1 MKLKIYIELIKPR
14 ITMLALCMAALGFY
28 FGSPGQVD
36 YVRLSILM
44 FGLLLV
50 GGCCNALNQYLERD
64 VDSCMWRTMKRPL
77 PSGRI
82 EPGEVLKFGLI
93 LGVLG
98 ELVLLVGTNSVT
110 AVLAAFTILFY
121 VGIYTPS
128 KRVSSLSTLIG
139 AIPGAMPPLMGFTAA
154 YGKLG
159 AMGAVL
165 FAILFI
171 WQIPHF
177 LSIAW
182 IYREDYG
189 RAGLPI
195 LSVID
200 QRGSKLAREVILYA
214 AVLIPITLLPSV
226 WGITSDGYLWAA
238 LLLGL
243 FFMASS
249 FWMAISRSIGVARA
263 LFAISILYLPVLGI
277 FMIWNRV

>member
-1 MKLKIYIELIKPR
+1 
-14 ITMLALCMAALGFY
+14 
-28 FGSPGQVD
+28 
-36 YVRLSILM
+36 
-44 FGLLLV
+44 
-50 GGCCNALNQYLERD
+50 
-64 VDSCMWRTMKRPL
+64 
-77 PSGRI
+77 
-82 EPGEVLKFGLI
+82 
-93 LGVLG
+93 
-98 ELVLLVGTNSVT
+98 
-110 AVLAAFTILFY
+110 
-121 VGIYTPS
+121 
-128 KRVSSLSTLIG
+128 
-139 AIPGAMPPLMGFTAA
+139 
-154 YGKLG
+154 
-159 AMGAVL
+159 MGAVL

-200 QRGSKLAREVILYA
+200 QKGNKLAREVILYA

-226 WGITSDGYLWAA
+226 WGVRSDGYLWAA

-243 FFMASS
+243 FFMGSS